1 MSDRTTTFCI
11 GGVIGAA
18 VLTLALVAPAAA
30 QPITRDNVDQR
41 IAAASTAADH
51 AALAAFFSAQAHA
64 ADLAARRYAA
74 KRVADRRKRPAGQE
88 CRAGRCERLIAQ
100 FTREKA
106 EYLARAAEHE
116 RLAGGAVR

>member
-1 MSDRTTTFCI
+1 MFHRTTTFRI

-18 VLTLALVAPAAA
+18 LLALALVAPAAA
-30 QPITRDNVDQR
+30 QPVTPDNVNQM

-51 AALAAFFSAQAHA
+51 EALAAFFSAQAHA

-88 CRAGRCERLIAQ
+88 CRAGRCERLIAH
-100 FTREKA
+100 FTRERA
-106 EYLARAAEHE
+106 AYLARAATHE
-116 RLAGGAVR
+116 RLAGRAVR